1 MKEIKKIIGG
11 GVQNL
16 VLEIVSFSHN
26 EILAGGGCLFSNL
39 SRKRGVYLL
48 DREHRDRL

>member
-26 EILAGGGCLFSNL
+26 EILAGGG
-39 SRKRGVYLL
+39 VAYLAISQ
-48 DREHRDRL
+48 ESEVFIY